1 MSVEKTPPVM
11 TLYADDYL
19 SYDLSHK
26 ADTIVSNSDTI
37 SLYFKTSQPNALLF
51 YTGMRHPLH
60 RHRTHFT
67 HPVTAFASVLLA
79 DFSCL
84 VLFCFFLNRILAF
97 YFDVILLENAVNYRT
112 SSSSSSSSYH
122 RRTFPFSRW
131 LREINYFS
139 ALPNTKA

>member
-84 VLFCFFLNRILAF
+84 VLFCFLNRILAF